1 MNSKS
6 PFPVRLLCLGI
17 AAALTVAFAL
27 FMLLAPDAPRF
38 FTASREEHPT
48 LLTLYD
54 GPKTMESSK
63 TATITANGHPLFVYD
78 VMVNHEHIW
87 NANTVPTDTP
97 ITYFDFDGEVYRLH
111 VETDNDLTL
120 RRKEPNDGTEFF
132 GRYIMESGK
141 AYDQLK
147 QGYEN
152 RAAEVGDDA
161 TFDESGIELEMDISE
176 EGTVIVVMKEVGE
189 VTSENTIHMVI
200 DKEEAD
206 LEFTLDGDT
215 MELAHSNGKTK
226 TLTRVK

>member
-1 MNSKS
+1 MKRSLAAMTCCVMIMSGFAGCGKNSSSSTADSGAETSAAEGKADAGIYGEWEFNSTTNILIKEDDSIYMVMNTPTEGYMEFKND
-6 PFPVRLLCLGI
+6 GTG
-17 AAALTVAFAL
+17 TVAGKPVDPG
-27 FMLLAPDAPRF
+27 M
-38 FTASREEHPT
+38 
-48 LLTLYD
+48 
-54 GPKTMESSK
+54 
-63 TATITANGHPLFVYD
+63 
-78 VMVNHEHIW
+78 
-87 NANTVPTDTP
+87 
-97 ITYFDFDGEVYRLH
+97 FDFDGEVYRLH

-132 GRYIMESGK
+132 GRYIMESGT

-200 DKEEAD
+200 DNEEAD

-226 TLTRVK
+226 ALTRVK